1 MHAWILGT
9 HSCSSSPKKGYPTPG
24 APPPPTHRRTNTINP
39 PPGRRPCAH
48 LVLKQLT
55 ERLDERKLQVLGQP
69 AHVMVALD
77 GVRVLLAAAGRRA
90 RLNHVGVQRPLHQEL
105 ALVVDRL
112 LELVAERL
120 EDLDELAANC
130 LALVLRV
137 GQALEPRHHRRD
149 VVDARDGQVQVVLK
163 RVHHALTLVEAQQPI
178 VDKHA
183 VQTVAQDLVHER
195 RGHGGVDAA
204 GECADGVVIRA
215 NLQIV
220 HEPSSNQVSRPIQQL
235 GSRSRA
241 EKPTLKA
248 NGPRKTFRLWRT
260 CRRWR
265 RIARPS
271 RHTHTITVAATWRFR
286 TQCFHTSCLQ
296 ITNVAKSTNNQ
307 AWPWIN
313 STPWPWINST
323 PWPWINSTLRLNQ
336 KPAHY
341 KGLQNISHPA
351 TASARPDTHRH
362 TRTQT
367 RHTHTHARMHARTH
381 AQTHTHTH
389 KYTHTQFCPTAP
401 SARLQGAAL
410 LEHDTHLRLNLP
422 KRLVEHLLHRPVGGE
437 ARNVGQEV
445 LDHVKAAVGVHH
457 LGMELEAKEAAL
469 RVLNRDDS
477 ALRGTGTRRAVG
489 SSVAAPAAAAAASKA
504 AAVAACSHAP

>member
-1 MHAWILGT
+1 MAVRALVALHAHRARPREHRKRLPDLVVQAKLHDGVDVDLVHQTQRVQLVTLSDVAEHAHREARARERVARNEALWHAQQAAHGT
-9 HSCSSSPKKGYPTPG
+9 
-24 APPPPTHRRTNTINP
+24 
-39 PPGRRPCAH
+39 H

-215 NLQIV
+215 NL
-220 HEPSSNQVSRPIQQL
+220 
-235 GSRSRA
+235 
-241 EKPTLKA
+241 
-248 NGPRKTFRLWRT
+248 
-260 CRRWR
+260 
-265 RIARPS
+265 
-271 RHTHTITVAATWRFR
+271 
-286 TQCFHTSCLQ
+286 
-296 ITNVAKSTNNQ
+296 
-307 AWPWIN
+307 
-313 STPWPWINST
+313 
-323 PWPWINSTLRLNQ
+323 
-336 KPAHY
+336 
-341 KGLQNISHPA
+341 
-351 TASARPDTHRH
+351 
-362 TRTQT
+362 
-367 RHTHTHARMHARTH
+367 
-381 AQTHTHTH
+381 
-389 KYTHTQFCPTAP
+389 
-401 SARLQGAAL
+401 
-410 LEHDTHLRLNLP
+410 RLNLP

-477 ALRGTGTRRAVG
+477 ALLALRDALEALGKLGRVVAVAHPHVHLSGSQVGEQPGVGQHVHGHAAVLGLPLGVLHGTSQLVHHELHAVADAQHWDVVGEHPVEELVRHARGTLLVHAVG
-489 SSVAAPAAAAAASKA
+489 AA
-504 AAVAACSHAP
+504 